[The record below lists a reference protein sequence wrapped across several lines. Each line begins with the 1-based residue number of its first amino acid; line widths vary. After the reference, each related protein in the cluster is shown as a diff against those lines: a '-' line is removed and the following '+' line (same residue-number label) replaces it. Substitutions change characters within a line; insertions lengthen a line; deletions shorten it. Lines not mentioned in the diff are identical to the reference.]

1 MAHLILVE
9 DNLSYAEDVADY
21 LIEIGH
27 NVRISGSAAA
37 MWLTLAQGPADIVI
51 LDLGLP
57 DDCGFNIIPRMR
69 QLYPEIGL
77 LVLTARVMLDSRIQG
92 LRLGADNYLTKPI
105 KFPELAAHIE
115 ALSRRVQGHDRTVQP
130 AAQEWLL
137 RSSERQLQV
146 NDSKAIDL
154 TEKEFNFL
162 HLLAI
167 STRPVAREALNI
179 GIGGDEHEE
188 AKRID
193 MLVYRLRKKVKA
205 SLGEELP
212 LHSAYGEGYS
222 LSVAFNL
229 A

>member
-1 MAHLILVE
+1 MAHLIIVE
-9 DNLSYAEDVADY
+9 DNLPYAEDVADY

-27 NVRISGSAAA
+27 NVRIAGSAAA
-37 MWLTLAQGPADIVI
+37 MWSTLAQGHADVVI

-57 DDCGFNIIPRMR
+57 DDYGFNIIPRMR

-115 ALSRRVQGHDRTVQP
+115 ALCRRVHGRDKAALP

-137 RSSERQLQV
+137 RSSERQLQM
-146 NDSKAIDL
+146 NGSIAIDL
-154 TEKEFNFL
+154 TEKEFKFL

-179 GIGGDEHEE
+179 GMGGDEHED

-193 MLVYRLRKKVKA
+193 MLVYRLRRKVKTG
-205 SLGEELP
+205 LGEELP